1 VNPRTDVRG
10 YTAGLTAP
18 GGKALD
24 LKTKNVDTTV
34 DAARLEARATKR
46 NFMARAWAKSS
57 RQNWRPH
64 KSRERRSRNDVD
76 RRV

>member
-1 VNPRTDVRG
+1 
-10 YTAGLTAP
+10 
-18 GGKALD
+18 LD